1 MFDSNFIILY
11 VEDPSRSVE
20 FYSAILGKAPLENS
34 PSFAMFV
41 LDSGMKFGLW
51 LKQDVQPEVRVS
63 GVSGEIVFTLS
74 DKVDVSRTYSDWKGR
89 GLTVIQE
96 PGTMEFGYTL
106 VALHPDGNVMR
117 ACSPAYS

>member
-96 PGTMEFGYTL
+96 PVTMEFGYTF
-106 VALHPDGNVMR
+106 VVLHPDGNVMR

>member
-96 PGTMEFGYTL
+96 PVTMEFGYTF
-106 VALHPDGNVMR
+106 VALDPDGNRLR
-117 ACSPAYS
+117 AFSPAES

>member
-96 PGTMEFGYTL
+96 PVTMAFGYTF
-106 VALHPDGNVMR
+106 VALDPDGNRLR
-117 ACSPAYS
+117 AFSPAES